1 MKERILP
8 QPDAPLRGPYEAV
21 IIGAG
26 VHGLGLAYNLAKR
39 GMNHIAVFD
48 KSYIGSGASGRNTTL
63 IRSAFTT
70 PEWINFFQESV
81 RLWEGLSAEL
91 GFNVMFTQ
99 RGYLIL
105 AISERTAELCQR
117 GVPQQNALG
126 VSTHLV
132 DTTEIKQ
139 IAPCIDVTDVHLG
152 IFQPT
157 GGIARHDAV
166 MWGYAA
172 KAKKLGVDIHPFT
185 EVTAIQIEDGE
196 IKGVDTT
203 KGMVKTPLVINAAG
217 GHSPE
222 VARLA
227 GVELPAKTYPLEA
240 FVTEPVK
247 PLLDPALIC
256 LDTLTY
262 LSQTARGEF
271 VAGAE
276 GETILPSHSIRS
288 TFSFLEMAAEK
299 AVQLIPA
306 LAQAALLRQW
316 TGIIDMTPDLGPLLG
331 EVEEIK
337 GFILDCGWG
346 GYGFMACPAGGK
358 LLADYLIDG
367 VKPPQ
372 LVPFALSRF
381 KENKMVHE
389 ASLVV
394 LMPEA
399 EEKPERRAEEKKA
412 VSA

>member
-1 MKERILP
+1 MRQRILP
-8 QPDAPLRGPYEAV
+8 RPDASLRGPYDAV

-39 GMNHIAVFD
+39 GMDHIAVFD

-81 RLWEGLSAEL
+81 RLWEGLSEEL
-91 GFNVMFTQ
+91 GFNVMFTR

-105 AISERTAELCQR
+105 AISEETAELCR
-117 GVPQQNALG
+117 RAVPQQNTLG
-126 VSTHLV
+126 VSTRLM
-132 DTTEIKQ
+132 DTREIKG
-139 IAPCIDVTDVHLG
+139 IAPCIDVTDVHVG

-166 MWGYAA
+166 VWGYAA
-172 KAKKLGVDIHPFT
+172 KAQKLGVEIHPFT
-185 EVTAIQIEDGE
+185 EVMAIQVEDGE
-196 IKGVDTT
+196 VKGVDTT
-203 KGMVKTPLVINAAG
+203 KGTVQAPLVVNAAG

-227 GVELPAKTYPLEA
+227 GVELPARTYPLEA

-247 PLLDPALIC
+247 PLLNPAVVC

-271 VAGAE
+271 VGGSE
-276 GETILPSHSIRS
+276 VEKIPPSHSLRS
-288 TFSFLEMAAEK
+288 TFGFLEIAAER
-299 AVQLIPA
+299 VVRLIPA
-306 LAQAALLRQW
+306 LAQATLLRQW
-316 TGIIDMTPDLGPLLG
+316 AGLIDMTPDLGPLLG
-331 EVEEIK
+331 EVDGIK

-372 LVPFALSRF
+372 LAPFALSRF
-381 KENKMVHE
+381 KENKTISE
-389 ASLVV
+389 PSLVV
-394 LMPEA
+394 LMPEV
-399 EEKPERRAEEKKA
+399 EERLASKA
-412 VSA
+412 AST

>member
-1 MKERILP
+1 MRQRILP
-8 QPDAPLRGPYEAV
+8 RPDAPLRGPYDAV

-39 GMNHIAVFD
+39 GMTHLAVFD
-48 KSYIGSGASGRNTTL
+48 KSYLGSGASGRNTTL

-70 PEWINFFQESV
+70 PEWINLFQESV

-105 AISERTAELCQR
+105 AVSEKTAELCR
-117 GVPQQNALG
+117 RAVPQQNTLG
-126 VSTHLV
+126 VPTRLV
-132 DTTEIKQ
+132 DPREIKAL
-139 IAPCIDVTDVHLG
+139 APCIEVTQVHVG

-166 MWGYAA
+166 VWGYAA
-172 KAKKLGVDIHPFT
+172 KARQLGVEIHPFT
-185 EVTAIQIEDGE
+185 EVTAIQVEDGE
-196 IKGVDTT
+196 VKGVETT
-203 KGMVKTPLVINAAG
+203 KGAVHTPLVVNAAG

-240 FVTEPVK
+240 FVTEPLK
-247 PLLDPALIC
+247 PLLTPALIC

-271 VAGAE
+271 VGGAE
-276 GETILPSHSIRS
+276 VEKIPPSHSIRS
-288 TFSFLEMAAEK
+288 TFGFLEMAAEK
-299 AVQLIPA
+299 VVQLIPA

-316 TGIIDMTPDLGPLLG
+316 AGIIDMTPDLGPLLG
-331 EVEEIK
+331 EVEGVK
-337 GFILDCGWG
+337 GLILDCGWG
-346 GYGFMACPAGGK
+346 GYGFMAAPAAGK
-358 LLADYLIDG
+358 LLADYLIDR

-372 LVPFALSRF
+372 LSPFALSRF
-381 KENKMVHE
+381 KENKTIHE

-394 LMPEA
+394 LIPEA
-399 EEKPERRAEEKKA
+399 EEQPTALR
-412 VSA
+412 STPS